1 MKCDDEVCNSSQT
14 IQEGF
19 EKSTLGKNKS
29 KSNKTLEMVNLNEK
43 DLGTHQTILSYF
55 MLNSYNFRKNSN
67 RIFIFFAIGF

>member
-1 MKCDDEVCNSSQT
+1 MKCDDEVCNSPQT

-43 DLGTHQTILSYF
+43 YLGTHQTILSYF

-67 RIFIFFAIGF
+67 RILFFLQ